1 MSSVDIV
8 DAHDWK
14 QHAIAIEKSLS
25 TERGKTKRAEKMLR
39 KLRTERDLLRKKVDM
54 LQCQIEEYSVALGSS
69 TQDCSRLINQ
79 CRGLSE
85 TNLALAK
92 DIQKSK
98 SMVETLEAVIMML
111 FTHLS
116 AKEVSLTHHRL
127 KGRRPLNEDKA
138 NLSA

>member
-39 KLRTERDLLRKKVDM
+39 KLRNERDLLRRQVDM
-54 LQCQIEEYSVALGSS
+54 LQCQNDEYSAALGRS
-69 TQDCSRLINQ
+69 TQDCSRVITQ

-85 TNLALAK
+85 TNLALGQELQKAK
-92 DIQKSK
+92 V
-98 SMVETLEAVIMML
+98 MVETLEAVIMML
-111 FTHLS
+111 
-116 AKEVSLTHHRL
+116 SLT
-127 KGRRPLNEDKA
+127 GRQRRYH
-138 NLSA
+138 